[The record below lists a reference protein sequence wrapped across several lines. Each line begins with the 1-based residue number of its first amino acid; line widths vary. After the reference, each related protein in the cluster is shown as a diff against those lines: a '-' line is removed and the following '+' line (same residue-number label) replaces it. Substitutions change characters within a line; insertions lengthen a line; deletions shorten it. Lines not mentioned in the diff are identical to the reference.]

1 MAKNKNSKNS
11 GASLLVGA
19 LVAVAA
25 FVFYLLT
32 GVDLLGVTTPE
43 DTTDIQDTADIVEPR
58 TSTGDFIEIEVG
70 QGFGYQGDFWEL
82 YFTAPLNTR
91 DRSQYTD
98 GIDERIAAAIN
109 ATNNTL
115 DVAAFELNNEVITE
129 AIINAHERGV
139 TVRVVTD
146 DEHGIEDDDTT
157 VVDLE
162 LAGIPIVDD
171 DRSGLMHNKFI
182 IMDGISVWMGS
193 MNFTVNGVYRNN
205 NNGILLRSRRA
216 VQVYQAEFDE
226 MFARGEFGVTSDPS
240 NTGNFTQDGVPIEIY
255 YGAENNIVAVLER
268 ELGSAQESIRFMA
281 FAFTLDEIGDAVLTR
296 ASEGIEIGGIF
307 EVRGSQTEFSEM
319 GRMHCAGLDVRQ
331 DGNNGTMHHK
341 VFIIDEST
349 VITGSFNFSNNASR
363 SNDENIMIIRDAD
376 IAALFTDEFF
386 RVQSIAS
393 PPDDGDISC

>member
-1 MAKNKNSKNS
+1 M
-11 GASLLVGA
+11 
-19 LVAVAA
+19 
-25 FVFYLLT
+25 
-32 GVDLLGVTTPE
+32 
-43 DTTDIQDTADIVEPR
+43 
-58 TSTGDFIEIEVG
+58 
-70 QGFGYQGDFWEL
+70 
-82 YFTAPLNTR
+82 
-91 DRSQYTD
+91 
-98 GIDERIAAAIN
+98 AAAIN

-139 TVRVVTD
+139 QVRVVTD
-146 DEHGIEDDDTT
+146 DEHGLEDDDTT
-157 VVDLE
+157 VIDLE

-205 NNGILLRSRRA
+205 NNGIILRSRRA

-240 NTGNFTQDGVPIEIY
+240 NTGNFNQDGVPIEIY
-255 YGAENNIVAVLER
+255 FGAENNVVAVLER
-268 ELGSAQESIRFMA
+268 ELGAATESIRFMA
-281 FAFTLDEIGDAVLTR
+281 FAFTLDEIGDVILT
-296 ASEGIEIGGIF
+296 EGNDGVEIGGIF
-307 EVRGSQTEFSEM
+307 EVRGSETEFSEM
-319 GRMHCAGLDVRQ
+319 TRLHCAGLDVRQ

-341 VFIIDEST
+341 VFIVDETT
-349 VITGSFNFSNNASR
+349 VITGSFNFSSNASR

-376 IAALFTDEFF
+376 IAALYTDEFF

-393 PPDDGDISC
+393 RPDVTC